1 MTERFSLPR
10 RIAKRLAGSHSQ
22 STWSKP
28 VVQIATAGVTIGIA
42 LIVIATSIVHGF
54 QSEVKD
60 LVVGFGS
67 DIQVLNGDWRDQKI
81 TRSEKI
87 EGDLIALSDVQS
99 VHPFYTS
106 PGIVESKSGLKGVVL
121 KGMSQETSNGMIEK
135 FLLQGRLP
143 RFDGK
148 DTAILSLELARRLE
162 LELHDQLTI
171 YLIGGPN
178 GIRPRTMVLGGI
190 YRTGLIEYDEEFMFV
205 PAQAI
210 QSTAGW
216 GMDLQLI
223 LNEKTV
229 EARAFGGNRSP
240 KVNWKE
246 VHSDGRISPL
256 SWGSKGEHSLS
267 EVQANSVM
275 SIAESRDLDLNVLPD
290 TAWLSRVNGEWKV
303 EPTGSG
309 WDRAASGYE
318 VYLEEDADLWTSEAE
333 VYASLPLGLVTE
345 TVTQQAPEMFT
356 WLGMLDLNVE
366 IIIGLMVLISIINMT
381 SALLILILER
391 RPMIGMLKAL
401 GMSDGQ
407 VLRVF
412 LWQAARILGKG
423 FWMGNVVGLSVVY
436 LQKVTGWVGLNP
448 EAYYLSEVPVRLN
461 AGFLVAIE
469 VLIFILCVTM
479 MFFPA
484 LASTRIR
491 PADALRANR

>member
-1 MTERFSLPR
+1 
-10 RIAKRLAGSHSQ
+10 
-22 STWSKP
+22 
-28 VVQIATAGVTIGIA
+28 
-42 LIVIATSIVHGF
+42 
-54 QSEVKD
+54 
-60 LVVGFGS
+60 
-67 DIQVLNGDWRDQKI
+67 
-81 TRSEKI
+81 
-87 EGDLIALSDVQS
+87 
-99 VHPFYTS
+99 
-106 PGIVESKSGLKGVVL
+106 
-121 KGMSQETSNGMIEK
+121 
-135 FLLQGRLP
+135 
-143 RFDGK
+143 
-148 DTAILSLELARRLE
+148 
-162 LELHDQLTI
+162 
-171 YLIGGPN
+171 
-178 GIRPRTMVLGGI
+178 
-190 YRTGLIEYDEEFMFV
+190 
-205 PAQAI
+205 
-210 QSTAGW
+210 
-216 GMDLQLI
+216 MDLQLI

-229 EARAFGGNRSP
+229 EARAFGGSRSP

-318 VYLEEDADLWTSEAE
+318 VYLEEGADLWTSEAE

-423 FWMGNVVGLSVVY
+423 FWMGNVVGLSIVY